1 MQTSINLFWNS
12 CFFLDDDGEL
22 LQLKSRY
29 EEATITLEEIT
40 ALQDS
45 TEAQEEIFN
54 DNQVNNDNQ
63 ETEIRK
69 SQRERKKKKHP
80 GESDDD
86 SVKEPSEPKAAK
98 GKAKKQNKEEKAASY
113 QNILEN
119 ISSSRE
125 QVFPHFNLFTLN

>member
-1 MQTSINLFWNS
+1 M
-12 CFFLDDDGEL
+12 
-22 LQLKSRY
+22 QLKSRY

-54 DNQVNNDNQ
+54 VNQVNNDNQ
-63 ETEIRK
+63 ETEFRK

-80 GESDDD
+80 GESGDD

-125 QVFPHFNLFTLN
+125 QVFPYFNLFTLN

>member
-12 CFFLDDDGEL
+12 CFFLDDEGEL

-54 DNQVNNDNQ
+54 DNQVNNWK
-63 ETEIRK
+63 R
-69 SQRERKKKKHP
+69 
-80 GESDDD
+80 
-86 SVKEPSEPKAAK
+86 
-98 GKAKKQNKEEKAASY
+98 
-113 QNILEN
+113 
-119 ISSSRE
+119 
-125 QVFPHFNLFTLN
+125 